1 MEIEKMNSNI
11 ENKLKYIA
19 KEFGL
24 NFSLFFLITLIISII
39 FLLLETPNQE
49 IFWQMIFY
57 VSTGIFAVSLIN
69 AISLLPVDI
78 FIKNKKINL
87 SLSFFPFL
95 IIMLVIYFGDKK
107 DMLTEN
113 LIKFS
118 IGLAIICLTVN
129 YFRYKRL
136 VNRNNAS
143 Y

>member
-1 MEIEKMNSNI
+1 MNSNI

>member
-24 NFSLFFLITLIISII
+24 NFSLFFLITFIISII
-39 FLLLETPNQE
+39 FLLIETPNQE
-49 IFWQMIFY
+49 IFWQMIFC

-107 DMLTEN
+107 EMLTEN